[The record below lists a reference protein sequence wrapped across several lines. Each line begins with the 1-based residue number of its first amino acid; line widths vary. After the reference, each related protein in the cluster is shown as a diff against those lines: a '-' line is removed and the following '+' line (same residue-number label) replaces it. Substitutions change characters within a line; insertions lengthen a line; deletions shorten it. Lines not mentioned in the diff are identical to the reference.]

1 VTRTGGGAAL
11 LLVDLQRDFLERPG
25 LTPGADLV
33 CARAEQLLKGFRAQG
48 HPVAHAHTRTRADG
62 SDRMPHW
69 KRLGLHACVD
79 GSPGAAPPQALA
91 PREGELVCR
100 KQYYSAFA
108 DPHLDA
114 WLRQR
119 RIGRIVLAGLYL
131 HACVRSTALDAYE
144 RGYEVAVAEDAVGS
158 TEPLHAELS
167 RAWLAERAAHF
178 APVRTLLAAVA
189 VPDQAAGEARPAAAV
204 SHVHRDP
211 CRSDTVLAEIPRGGR
226 DEVRAAAQAAARA
239 VAAWGAATADRRGA
253 LLERVA
259 RRLEAERDA
268 FTARM
273 VREVA
278 KPRAFAEEEIGRAL
292 AHVRLAAALARA
304 THDVSVAPGV
314 RAVHRPHGVVGLVT
328 PWNNPVAIPLGKL
341 APALAFGNA
350 VVWKPAPEAHAT
362 SLALLDLLARAGL
375 PDGVVSP
382 VFGGEEAARAIFR
395 EPLVA
400 AVSLT
405 GSVATGRVAAAL
417 CAEAPKPLQA
427 ELGGNNAAIVLRDAE
442 LPATARELALAAFG
456 FAGQRCTAIRRFV
469 VERAVAPRFE
479 ALLAD
484 AVRALRVGEPDD
496 PVTQVGPLISADK
509 RDRLLAAVR
518 AAVAEG
524 ARGVAG
530 GEVPAGLGHGAW
542 LAPTLLADAD
552 PASAIVQEES
562 FGPVGVLQ
570 VAEDLEHA
578 LVLANGV
585 PQGLLMTVHTRD
597 AEARARV
604 RDRAQAGMLKLGAG
618 PLAIHPA
625 APFVGW
631 KASGLGPPEH
641 GAWDREFYAR
651 AQALY
656 EDAPC

>member
-1 VTRTGGGAAL
+1 M
-11 LLVDLQRDFLERPG
+11 DD
-25 LTPGADLV
+25 
-33 CARAEQLLKGFRAQG
+33 
-48 HPVAHAHTRTRADG
+48 
-62 SDRMPHW
+62 
-69 KRLGLHACVD
+69 
-79 GSPGAAPPQALA
+79 
-91 PREGELVCR
+91 PR
-100 KQYYSAFA
+100 
-108 DPHLDA
+108 
-114 WLRQR
+114 
-119 RIGRIVLAGLYL
+119 
-131 HACVRSTALDAYE
+131 
-144 RGYEVAVAEDAVGS
+144 
-158 TEPLHAELS
+158 
-167 RAWLAERAAHF
+167 
-178 APVRTLLAAVA
+178 
-189 VPDQAAGEARPAAAV
+189 
-204 SHVHRDP
+204 
-211 CRSDTVLAEIPRGGR
+211 
-226 DEVRAAAQAAARA
+226 VRAI
-239 VAAWGAATADRRGA
+239 T
-253 LLERVA
+253 
-259 RRLEAERDA
+259 
-268 FTARM
+268 
-273 VREVA
+273 
-278 KPRAFAEEEIGRAL
+278 
-292 AHVRLAAALARA
+292 
-304 THDVSVAPGV
+304 
-314 RAVHRPHGVVGLVT
+314 
-328 PWNNPVAIPLGKL
+328 
-341 APALAFGNA
+341 
-350 VVWKPAPEAHAT
+350 
-362 SLALLDLLARAGL
+362 
-375 PDGVVSP
+375 
-382 VFGGEEAARAIFR
+382 
-395 EPLVA
+395 
-400 AVSLT
+400 LT
-405 GSVATGRVAAAL
+405 GSAAAGHAAQE
-417 CAEAPKPLQA
+417 CAARRHVPLQA